1 MGIAQ
6 FQRIVFIVFCCNF
19 LQHIIAHQIQRRD
32 IFQYYRM
39 PAYGKT
45 IYVCIAFYLIAL
57 HCIALYCIVH
67 CTVYTYSSQGT
78 GGEWDM
84 AVTVRNPLY
93 GQLKSKYSPNPSDA
107 IGTFSILFV
116 HVHLE
121 AQFRR
126 RIL

>member
-32 IFQYYRM
+32 IFQCYRM

-93 GQLKSKYSPNPSDA
+93 GEPPSEKQIFTKPIRCHWHIFNSLCA
-107 IGTFSILFV
+107 LGGTI
-116 HVHLE
+116 
-121 AQFRR
+121 
-126 RIL
+126 